1 MPDRTYVIEIRNT
14 AGEQGAGSR
23 VGGAGAGAG
32 KADQQTEEP
41 SPSPDKGEVLGA
53 ILQKAIGKL
62 TVYGTTRQV
71 LDSVV
76 SHKLSQVEILTG
88 SREAQE
94 RATYL
99 YNTIGSFVDS
109 AVNGAIMG
117 ASIGGAG
124 AGAYG
129 AAIGAVV
136 GVVKAGVSYGINYA
150 KATDN
155 LNKQRAVE
163 NVSRDLVAQRI
174 TISGSRY
181 MNARQM

>member
-1 MPDRTYVIEIRNT
+1 MENREYVIEIRNS
-14 AGEQGAGSR
+14 AGDTGAGDR

-32 KADQQTEEP
+32 KAEDQTPNPEP
-41 SPSPDKGEVLGA
+41 SKDEILGT
-53 ILQKAIGKL
+53 ILKKSIGKL

-88 SREAQE
+88 SREEQE

-99 YNTIGSFVDS
+99 YSTIGSFVDS
-109 AVNGAIMG
+109 AVSGAIMG
-117 ASIGGAG
+117 ASVGGAG
-124 AGAYG
+124 AGPYG

-150 KATDN
+150 KATDT
-155 LNKQRAVE
+155 LNKQRTVE
-163 NVSRDLVAQRI
+163 NVSRDLAAQRI